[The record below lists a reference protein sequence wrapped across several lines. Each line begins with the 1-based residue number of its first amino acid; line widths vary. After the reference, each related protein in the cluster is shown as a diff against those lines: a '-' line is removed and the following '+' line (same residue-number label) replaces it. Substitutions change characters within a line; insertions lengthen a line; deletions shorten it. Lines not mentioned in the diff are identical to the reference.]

1 MNTLTV
7 DLYNRPQSEVAI
19 EKQVRPFL
27 AMALQ
32 GSRRLVLSIKPEK
45 RSNPQNRRY
54 WGQGVLAQITAQA
67 VVNGKQY
74 SAETW
79 HEMFKRM
86 FVGVEELP
94 NGQVIGKSS
103 TKLTK
108 AEFSDFCQQVEAY
121 AANELGVVFFDLPKE

>member
-1 MNTLTV
+1 MNITL
-7 DLYNRPQSEVAI
+7 DLFNPQQAGVVIKNIWPEVKAT
-19 EKQVRPFL
+19 L
-27 AMALQ
+27 MAGKRLQ
-32 GSRRLVLSIKPEK
+32 LSVKGQK

-86 FVGVEELP
+86 FIGVEELP